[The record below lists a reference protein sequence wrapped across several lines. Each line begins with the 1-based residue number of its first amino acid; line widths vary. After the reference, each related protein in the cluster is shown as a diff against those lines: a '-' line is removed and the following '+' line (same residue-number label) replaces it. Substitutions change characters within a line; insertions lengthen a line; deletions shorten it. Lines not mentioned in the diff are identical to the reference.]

1 MATTDFLRWFK
12 VIKEY
17 LAQKRLVDTTATE
30 LDDTV
35 LSSIPGRAVCAD
47 QLQVALLAPIRHPM
61 RSSHWVRCGIPV
73 LFLQAQ
79 HRFEIF
85 GEGSFALR

>member
-12 VIKEY
+12 FIKEY

-47 QLQVALLAPIRHPM
+47 QLQLENTAVTDFMAL
-61 RSSHWVRCGIPV
+61 
-73 LFLQAQ
+73 
-79 HRFEIF
+79 
-85 GEGSFALR
+85 FAH